1 LASAR
6 RIAASGTLLAAL
18 ALGAQARS
26 LINTCPEV
34 TGRAGDLV
42 VQTPILQYTITNFDP
57 SWFDTDHPEKAPT
70 LFTLFINPD
79 FRKYAKALRL
89 RVQVLADTSLG
100 RDKDANDALVAFDR
114 TTLPLDSMD
123 IGRVL
128 PSQQVFDLTWETG
141 GVTFTKSS
149 LYDVIL
155 QKRAAPEMNLI
166 FKFNLTCEDNA
177 FTRGQMATI
186 QVVDDNGNP
195 RVGHLRYVKMIQAL
209 YPGTNVSS
217 SVPVPIYTV
226 SPIFKVASEL
236 FNSTEF
242 IYPPDQP
249 KIEIFLYEVPA
260 GTNPKDALDGMEY
273 AKFGLF
279 NETPS
284 AYPPG
289 QPLLLPGMTYVWR
302 ARAVLR
308 GPTTDYLYS
317 DPLYF
322 KVDERLEGGSS
333 VPAAEAGDIR
343 TLAEQIKYGDD
354 YGKRVMAALKIILGD
369 NFEIFD
375 QSRNGKIPAKG
386 QIRLNGHPYSL
397 EELERLARDFHQARL
412 SVTRLRFQ

>member
-1 LASAR
+1 MAP
-6 RIAASGTLLAAL
+6 
-18 ALGAQARS
+18 GAQARS
-26 LINTCPEV
+26 LVNACPEV
-34 TGRAGDLV
+34 TGKAGDLV
-42 VQTPILQYTITNFDP
+42 VQTPVLQYTVTNFDP

-79 FRKYAKALRL
+79 FLKYANALRL

-100 RDKDANDALVAFDR
+100 RDKDANDALIAFDR
-114 TTLPLDSMD
+114 TTLPLDSTV
-123 IGRVL
+123 IGRIL

-141 GVTFTKSS
+141 GLSFTKSP

-155 QKRAAPEMNLI
+155 QKRAAPEMNLT
-166 FKFNLTCEDNA
+166 FRFNLTCEDNPV
-177 FTRGQMATI
+177 TRGQTATI
-186 QVVDDNGNP
+186 QLGDQG
-195 RVGHLRYVKMIQAL
+195 RLRYVKMIQAL
-209 YPGTNVSS
+209 YPGTSVNSP
-217 SVPVPIYTV
+217 VPVPIYTV
-226 SPIFKVASEL
+226 TPIFKVASEL
-236 FNSTEF
+236 FNKIEF
-242 IYPPDQP
+242 DYPPDQP
-249 KIEIFLYEVPA
+249 KIEIFIYEVPP
-260 GTNPKDALDGMEY
+260 GTSPKDAMDGLEY

-279 NETPS
+279 NESPS
-284 AYPPG
+284 AYPAG
-289 QPLLLPGMTYVWR
+289 LPLLLPGMAYVWR

-322 KVDERLEGGSS
+322 KVDERLDGGSS
-333 VPAAEAGDIR
+333 IPAPEAGDIR

-386 QIRLNGHPYSL
+386 QIRLNGHPYTL